1 MDMETKNAPYAPD
14 DLERLDS
21 GAFRGDEMTRP
32 ETTYFKDVWRSFRRR
47 KPAFVSMVIL
57 LILIAMV
64 LFGPMMTSYNYYSND
79 YSAVNQPP
87 SAAHWFGTDTLGR
100 DLWTRVWVGGRVSLL
115 IAILATII
123 PFFIGMVVGGIS
135 GYFGGKLDMIIMRA
149 IDVLMGIPGMIYNIL
164 LIMALGSGNIS
175 TLVIAFTLSGW
186 FGAARFTRGMVLQLK
201 SNDYIKASETLGAS
215 PLRVIFRHLLPNTL
229 GIAVVGMT
237 LMIPS
242 IIFAEAFL
250 SFIGLGIAPP
260 NPSWGQLIREASEVF
275 KLYPYRFII
284 PCACVSTTMLC
295 FNLMG
300 DGLRDALDPRLRS

>member
-1 MDMETKNAPYAPD
+1 MEMESKGTGYDPR
-14 DLERLDS
+14 DLEPLNAT
-21 GAFRGDEMTRP
+21 AFRGDEIVRP
-32 ETTYFKDVWRSFRRR
+32 ETTYLKDVWRSFKKR
-47 KPAFVSMVIL
+47 KTALVSLFILLFLVLMVI
-57 LILIAMV
+57 
-64 LFGPMMTSYNYYSND
+64 FGPMMTPYNYYSND
-79 YSAVNQPP
+79 YTAVNKSPSAV
-87 SAAHWFGTDTLGR
+87 HWFGTDTLGR

-123 PFFIGMVVGGIS
+123 PFFIGMVVGGFS
-135 GYFGGKLDMIIMRA
+135 GYIGGKLDMFIMRS

-175 TLVIAFTLSGW
+175 TLIIAFTISGW
-186 FGAARFTRGMVLQLK
+186 FGSARFTRGMVLQLK

-215 PLRVIFRHLLPNTL
+215 PMRVIFRHLLPNTM